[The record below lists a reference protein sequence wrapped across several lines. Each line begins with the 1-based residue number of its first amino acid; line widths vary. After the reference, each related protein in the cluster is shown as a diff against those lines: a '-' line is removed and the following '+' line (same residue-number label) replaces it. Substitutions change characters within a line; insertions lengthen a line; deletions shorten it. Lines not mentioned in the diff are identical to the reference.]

1 MNIIPQN
8 RHLSVSPIEE
18 EEKSINL
25 SIVLPTDYK
34 KPVNPHIMCK
44 VIDVAA
50 DSKFYNQIKAN
61 DTIIVERRM
70 LNKIEFNG
78 KTSYLLLE
86 NYIFGS
92 IK

>member
-1 MNIIPQN
+1 
-8 RHLSVSPIEE
+8 
-18 EEKSINL
+18 
-25 SIVLPTDYK
+25 
-34 KPVNPHIMCK
+34 MCK